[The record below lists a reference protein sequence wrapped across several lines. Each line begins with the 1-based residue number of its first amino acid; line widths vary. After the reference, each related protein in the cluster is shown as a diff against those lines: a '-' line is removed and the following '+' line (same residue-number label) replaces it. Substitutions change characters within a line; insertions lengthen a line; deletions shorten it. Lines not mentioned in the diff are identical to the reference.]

1 MLAAEPP
8 SIGSGGEEVD
18 EDKEDEELAALVDAQ
33 PTAQAAGGY
42 HPDYRASRPA
52 RPYQGRRGSA
62 GGSAGGRSQSPLR
75 RDLGQQRASE
85 ERAGFRASRS
95 SSRSPSPGSRI
106 RKFNDTPFD
115 REAALPPEMQG
126 FASGSDESWDGSDD
140 EFTGLDWEGVDN
152 GTQFVPMGATS
163 PMGVTSAPEPA
174 PEPEPESQ
182 SGQGAVRSPPHKKK
196 RKKRQSKR
204 KYTKRRKSTRKYTK
218 RKASKKRR
226 STRKKLKS
234 RKRR

>member
-163 PMGVTSAPEPA
+163 PMGVTSAPEP
-174 PEPEPESQ
+174 EPESQ